1 MSHNEKAK
9 HILTIKYVQG
19 LTLMGPLELQL
30 PPPLPSPLP
39 SPSFYFSEFQNTY
52 LQGGNRDADTEKEP
66 VGTVG
71 EGEGGMNWES
81 SADIYKLPCVKQTA
95 SGKLLLTQGS
105 QLGALWWPRR
115 SWPSGMG
122 DVGWEAQ
129 EEGDICIQKASL
141 LCFTPET
148 NTELYSNNTWIKKK

>member
-30 PPPLPSPLP
+30 PPPLPPPLP
-39 SPSFYFSEFQNTY
+39 SPSFYFSEFHNTY

-71 EGEGGMNWES
+71 EGEGGMN
-81 SADIYKLPCVKQTA
+81 
-95 SGKLLLTQGS
+95 
-105 QLGALWWPRR
+105 
-115 SWPSGMG
+115 
-122 DVGWEAQ
+122 
-129 EEGDICIQKASL
+129 
-141 LCFTPET
+141 
-148 NTELYSNNTWIKKK
+148 